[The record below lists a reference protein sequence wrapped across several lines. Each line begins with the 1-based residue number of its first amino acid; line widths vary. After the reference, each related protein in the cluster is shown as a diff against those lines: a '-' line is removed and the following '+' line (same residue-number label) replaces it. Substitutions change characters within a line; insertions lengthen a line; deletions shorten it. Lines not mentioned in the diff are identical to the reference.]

1 MEEKT
6 IENILIKKLSEIK
19 NLDNIKLDIDEPFE
33 NYGIDSIK
41 AIYIVGELEE
51 IFNLEFPSTLLW
63 EHNTIR
69 KLTNYIK
76 NSLS

>member
-1 MEEKT
+1 MEEKI

-19 NLDNIKLDIDEPFE
+19 NLDNTKLDIDEPFE

-63 EHNTIR
+63 ENNTIR